1 MSRLGKSVSR
11 VSRISCKFLYKRQNR
26 KKIFFICL
34 SKITKN
40 ESKNI
45 FLIYAN
51 FGEQKS
57 NENGIFCENSRMPSD
72 TMNDEKAEFML
83 RGMDVILARET
94 RGHRIPTARDTED
107 RCRQS
112 RCRDQIPTRGRKSVD
127 RR

>member
-1 MSRLGKSVSR
+1 MN
-11 VSRISCKFLYKRQNR
+11 Q
-26 KKIFFICL
+26 
-34 SKITKN
+34 
-40 ESKNI
+40 KNI

-94 RGHRIPTARDTED
+94 RGHRTPTARDTED
-107 RCRQS
+107 S
-112 RCRDQIPTRGRKSVD
+112 YSATEMPNTEHRGQMSAKPMSGSNPD
-127 RR
+127 A